1 MLNIL
6 FMKVFSG
13 IILVCFAF
21 VVQYAVH
28 RRKGGTGPTSQKP
41 VALAFGTTALA
52 FVLLV
57 IAHTVLLYL
66 NIYPNVS
73 FVFFTPVDLPLQI
86 IGVVLISASMLPGLG
101 GVLSLGQLTADLR
114 LTEGH
119 QVVKTGFYRWIRHP
133 MYAALIFWCI
143 GSLLF
148 FKSFLFLIL
157 VALVPTAYFEAK
169 REEKLLIEAFGK
181 EYESYRSCTG
191 IFFPK
196 LFRRRK

>member
-13 IILVCFAF
+13 IILVCFTF
-21 VVQYAVH
+21 LIQYAVRH
-28 RRKGGTGPTSQKP
+28 RKGGAGPTSQKP
-41 VALAFGTTALA
+41 VALAFGITALV

-73 FVFFTPVDLPLQI
+73 FVFSTPVDLPLQI

-119 QVVKTGFYRWIRHP
+119 QVVKTGFYRWVRHP
-133 MYAALIFWCI
+133 MYAAFILWCV

-148 FKSFLFLIL
+148 FESFLFLIL
-157 VALVPTAYFEAK
+157 LALVPAAYFEAK
-169 REEKLLIEAFGK
+169 REENLLVEAFGE

-191 IFFPK
+191 MFFPK
-196 LFRRRK
+196 LFRGRE